1 MHTHDNKLST
11 KLFPQIKP
19 PKPAEE
25 DKNDEEGK
33 EGESPRTRE
42 QSIETEQAAP
52 PPPPGPPTNEE
63 QQEQPQAVAQPPVPP
78 NLQVS
83 TCTCTMCT
91 YLYTIRS
98 GHTQCTVYI
107 TTYTCT
113 CPCAV

>member
-1 MHTHDNKLST
+1 MKPH
-11 KLFPQIKP
+11 P

-63 QQEQPQAVAQPPVPP
+63 QQEQPQAVAKAPHTLGNMLPSVWGA
-78 NLQVS
+78 LASS
-83 TCTCTMCT
+83 T
-91 YLYTIRS
+91 S
-98 GHTQCTVYI
+98 
-107 TTYTCT
+107 
-113 CPCAV
+113 